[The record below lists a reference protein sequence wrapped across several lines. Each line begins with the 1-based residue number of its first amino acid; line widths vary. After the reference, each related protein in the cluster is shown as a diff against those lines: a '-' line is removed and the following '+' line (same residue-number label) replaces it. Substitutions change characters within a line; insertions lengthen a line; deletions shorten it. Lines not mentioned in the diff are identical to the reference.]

1 MSPKMKVFL
10 TRLLPSEAME
20 RLSALFD
27 LSYNPQERQLKRK
40 EIIRGA
46 ADKVGLIS
54 MLSDVIDKEVIES
67 CSSLKVIS
75 NYAVGFNNIDLK
87 VATAKKIFV
96 TNTPGVL
103 TETTADLAWALILSI
118 ARRLIEADRLVRS
131 GRWEGWAPTQLL
143 GNDVHGK
150 TLGIIGLGRIGRAV
164 ASRAK
169 GFSMKVLY
177 HNRKRVEE
185 SVERELNARSVAL
198 EDLLA
203 SADFLSLHVPL
214 NSETHHLIGRHELL
228 QMKPTSY
235 LINTARGPIVDEKAL
250 IEVLQQRRIAGAG
263 LDVFEKEPRISP
275 KLLRLKNVVALPHL
289 GSASI
294 ETRTQMGLIV
304 AENLKAVA
312 EGRIPPHQVNPF

>member
-1 MSPKMKVFL
+1 
-10 TRLLPSEAME
+10 
-20 RLSALFD
+20 
-27 LSYNPQERQLKRK
+27 
-40 EIIRGA
+40 
-46 ADKVGLIS
+46 
-54 MLSDVIDKEVIES
+54 
-67 CSSLKVIS
+67 
-75 NYAVGFNNIDLK
+75 
-87 VATAKKIFV
+87 
-96 TNTPGVL
+96 VL

-177 HNRKRVEE
+177 HNRNRVDE
-185 SVERELNARSVAL
+185 SVERKLNARSVAL

-203 SADFLSLHVPL
+203 SSDFLSLHVPL

-228 QMKPTSY
+228 QMKPSSY

-250 IEVLQQRRIAGAG
+250 IEVLQKRRIAGAG

-275 KLLRLKNVVALPHL
+275 KLLRLKNVVVLPHL
-289 GSASI
+289 GSGSI
-294 ETRTQMGLIV
+294 EARTQMGLIV

-312 EGRIPPHQVNPF
+312 EGRTPPHQVNPF

>member
-1 MSPKMKVFL
+1 MKVFL

-20 RLSALFD
+20 RLRALFD
-27 LSYNPQERQLKRK
+27 LTHNPKERQLRRK

-103 TETTADLAWALILSI
+103 TETTADLAWALILSV

-198 EDLLA
+198 EDLMA
-203 SADFLSLHVPL
+203 SSDFLSLHVPL

-228 QMKPTSY
+228 RMKPTSY

-275 KLLRLKNVVALPHL
+275 KLLRLKNVVVLPHL

-294 ETRTQMGLIV
+294 EARTQMGLIV

>member
-20 RLSALFD
+20 RLRALFD

-67 CSSLKVIS
+67 CSSLKVIA

-103 TETTADLAWALILSI
+103 TETTADLAWALILSV

-214 NSETHHLIGRHELL
+214 NSETHHLIGRRELL